1 MLGKKTF
8 GLLLMGV
15 VLLGVFSA
23 GCITG
28 DSATTTETVTSST
41 YGVEAAPQGPPSN
54 VTAGGA
60 MDMYSTDYIASLPSE
75 DLSVDEIQAI
85 LYMREEEKLARDV
98 YLTLYDQW
106 GIPIFN
112 NIARSEQT
120 HMDMV
125 LALIDKYNLTDPAA
139 DKDIGEFE
147 NPELQALYDQLIEEG
162 MKSEEAALAVGALIE
177 EVDIKDLQDWLD
189 KTDNQDVEYVFEN
202 LMMGSRN
209 HLRAFTGVLAR
220 QYGVTYEPQVL
231 PQDEY
236 EAIINSPMENG
247 MTTG

>member
-28 DSATTTETVTSST
+28 DSSTATTST
-41 YGVEAAPQGPPSN
+41 GGAEAAPHGPPSN
-54 VTAGGA
+54 ATAGGA
-60 MDMYSTDYIASLPSE
+60 VDAYSTDYVASLPPE
-75 DLSVDEIQAI
+75 DLSADEIQAI

-106 GIPIFN
+106 GISIFS

-125 LALIDKYNLTDPAA
+125 LTLIEKYNLTDPAA

-177 EVDIKDLQDWLD
+177 EVDIKDLHDWLD
-189 KTDNQDVEYVFEN
+189 KTDNRDIEYVFEN
-202 LMMGSRN
+202 LVMGSGN

-231 PQDEY
+231 PKDEY
-236 EAIINSPMENG
+236 EAITSNPME
-247 MTTG
+247 TGTSSW